1 MVFRLPF
8 AEAFGLQTM
17 WRDDT
22 PYALNV
28 LLFGKVLLTL
38 LILMAGLITLYMMAY
53 AFSVPRSVLVVLQV
67 TVVVFSVLA
76 AGLVWKLSAAWLVPA
91 LLAVAVLTFILLQ
104 QGGGL

>member
-38 LILMAGLITLYMMAY
+38 LILMAGLITLYMMAS

-67 TVVVFSVLA
+67 TVGVFSVLS
-76 AGLVWKLSAAWLVPA
+76 AGLVWKLSAGRSQDA
-91 LLAVAVLTFILLQ
+91 LLVVASLILLN